1 MKKDIETRADID
13 ALMNEFYARA
23 IADDEIG
30 YIFTDVMNLN
40 LEKHLPVIGDFWE
53 SLLLG
58 NNVYQRHGRNPL
70 LIHAEISEKSM
81 LEIKHFRRWLEIFNA
96 TVDENFTGIRA
107 DFAKG
112 RAEAI
117 ANRMKNF
124 ICRVPD
130 VKTMFPDNDKHL
142 STPRE

>member
-13 ALMNEFYARA
+13 ALMNEFYAKA

-30 YIFTDVMNLN
+30 YIFTDVMKLD

-58 NNVYQRHGRNPL
+58 KNVYQQHGRNPL
-70 LIHAEISEKSM
+70 QVHAEINEKSP
-81 LEIKHFRRWLEIFNA
+81 LEIKHFRRWLEIFRA
-96 TVDENFTGIRA
+96 TVDENFTGVRA
-107 DFAKG
+107 DFAKM

-117 ANRMKNF
+117 ANRIKNF
-124 ICRVPD
+124 IRRVPD
-130 VKTMFPDNDKHL
+130 IKAMFPENGEQL
-142 STPRE
+142 PARQE

>member
-30 YIFTDVMNLN
+30 YIFTDVMNLD

-70 LIHAEISEKSM
+70 QIHAEISEKAP
-81 LEIKHFRRWLEIFNA
+81 LEIRHFRRWLEIFRA
-96 TVDENFTGIRA
+96 TVNELFTGVRA

-130 VKTMFPDNDKHL
+130 VTAMFPKTEEHL
-142 STPRE
+142 PARRE